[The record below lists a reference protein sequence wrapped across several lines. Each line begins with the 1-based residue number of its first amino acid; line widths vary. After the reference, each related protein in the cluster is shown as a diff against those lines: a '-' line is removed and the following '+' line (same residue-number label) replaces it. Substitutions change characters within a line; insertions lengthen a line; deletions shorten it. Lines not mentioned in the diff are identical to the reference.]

1 MLACTIAIALT
12 VQGCSSRPRDF
23 NPTLAAPAASQTD
36 FDGAYATCRQLLVE
50 GKLDASGRSGSA
62 GAGAA
67 AGATTAVAGGAL
79 ASAGGYA
86 GLAAASATIVLLPF
100 AIVGGAWGMAKM
112 KRARK
117 ERAIKDRNDGLSSRS
132 RLSGCRLDQNR
143 DEAGHRHAVMSALG
157 GKLTLAMSGL
167 PLIYRGT

>member
-1 MLACTIAIALT
+1 MKTRMLACTIAIALT

-117 ERAIKDRNDGLSSRS
+117 ERAIKAAMTGCLRDRGY
-132 RLSGCRLDQNR
+132 QV
-143 DEAGHRHAVMSALG
+143 AGWTKVETKPAIV
-157 GKLTLAMSGL
+157 TQ
-167 PLIYRGT
+167 